1 MAWPLPW
8 LGDPVMVVCSA
19 SNRLQ
24 TSIRKVFHFTWS
36 RDGEEEEERELRLC
50 HLVKRFINF
59 ISRSLDRITRTFITC
74 ESSWCAVQHANT
86 AGEEEENGISRLH
99 RYACNVRRLQLQQLS
114 WGNLVRQA
122 MATTIRAINAWRKHL
137 APWPIA
143 GPVPRPLSVCLEAAA
158 VPRVECVQWRCPA
171 ADKQQNE
178 LCLPLD
184 DVSLAFVLLLEL
196 CLKLGRCRPYQLTK
210 IIDRQQSEATQER
223 EIPISHW
230 ARVIKFRMKR
240 DCDWETDSPQLGVN
254 AATFQLSPDRVSI
267 PRPDHSLSLGTCVQ
281 EFSANSRRDFNQL
294 AETDSNSS
302 SLSLWLPLRLPLGTA
317 DTFAVCAA
325 HIFTVMHFPSAFSS
339 HVVSQLATLLKLTA
353 RQIIK
358 TQQQQKKRTRNR
370 KLRSV

>member
-1 MAWPLPW
+1 MSPWPLFSCW
-8 LGDPVMVVCSA
+8 SFAWSWGVVA
-19 SNRLQ
+19 L
-24 TSIRKVFHFTWS
+24 
-36 RDGEEEEERELRLC
+36 
-50 HLVKRFINF
+50 
-59 ISRSLDRITRTFITC
+59 ISWPRSLIASKAR
-74 ESSWCAVQHANT
+74 
-86 AGEEEENGISRLH
+86 
-99 RYACNVRRLQLQQLS
+99 QL
-114 WGNLVRQA
+114 
-122 MATTIRAINAWRKHL
+122 K
-137 APWPIA
+137 
-143 GPVPRPLSVCLEAAA
+143 
-158 VPRVECVQWRCPA
+158 
-171 ADKQQNE
+171 
-178 LCLPLD
+178 
-184 DVSLAFVLLLEL
+184 
-196 CLKLGRCRPYQLTK
+196 
-210 IIDRQQSEATQER
+210 R
-223 EIPISHW
+223 EIPIFRW

-302 SLSLWLPLRLPLGTA
+302 SPSLSLWLPLRLPLGTA

-358 TQQQQKKRTRNR
+358 TQQQRQQQKKRTRNR